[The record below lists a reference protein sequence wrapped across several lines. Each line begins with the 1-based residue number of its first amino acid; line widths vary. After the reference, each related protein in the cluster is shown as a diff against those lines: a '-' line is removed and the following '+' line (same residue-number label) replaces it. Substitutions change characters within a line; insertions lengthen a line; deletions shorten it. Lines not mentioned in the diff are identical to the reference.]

1 MMKKT
6 EASCL
11 ALLITFICCYVLV
24 SQAIPETRTKMASDK
39 QFLQDASTS
48 SSWMISLG
56 ELALR
61 QAAGGDVKSFS
72 RRMIE
77 DQGRIGEDLK
87 RLAARKGVNLAAD
100 DDVVRQ
106 NTTASLSKEYGAA
119 FDRLYMSLL
128 MDEHQRDVTLYAEE
142 AEKGRDDDIKAFARK
157 TVTKLKEYEDAA
169 RKILADMPKP
179 LLK

>member
-1 MMKKT
+1 MMKK
-6 EASCL
+6 AGISCL
-11 ALLITFICCYVLV
+11 LLVVAFLCCVLV
-24 SQAIPETRTKMASDK
+24 SQAIPEMQTKKASDR

-48 SSWMISLG
+48 SSWLIGLG

-61 QAAGGDVKSFS
+61 QAAGGDVKTFS

-77 DQGRIGEDLK
+77 DQGRISEELK
-87 RLAARKGVNLAAD
+87 ELAVRKGIKLSPDND
-100 DDVVRQ
+100 IVRQ
-106 NTTASLSKEYGAA
+106 NTGTYLSKEYGAA

-128 MDEHQRDVTLYAEE
+128 MDEHRRDVALYAEE
-142 AEKGRDDDIKAFARK
+142 AEKGRDDEIKAFARRI
-157 TVTKLKEYEDAA
+157 VTKLKEYEEAA